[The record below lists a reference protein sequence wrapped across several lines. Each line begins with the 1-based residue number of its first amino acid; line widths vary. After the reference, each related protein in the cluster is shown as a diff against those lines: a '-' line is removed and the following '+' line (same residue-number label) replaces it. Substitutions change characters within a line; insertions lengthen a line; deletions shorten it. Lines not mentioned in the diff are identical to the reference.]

1 MDRFLIQL
9 SRIASYILI
18 VILFLMLI
26 TGYRLMGHFIF
37 ITRGFANTLHS
48 IYFNIALIIFF
59 PIHSL
64 IAIRFALIRN
74 KIKNKYIDILL
85 IAIGAAFIVVFI
97 YFAF

>member
-1 MDRFLIQL
+1 MDRFLIKL

-26 TGYRLMGHFIF
+26 TGYRLTGHFIF

-48 IYFNIALIIFF
+48 IYFNIAFIIFF
-59 PIHSL
+59 AIHSL
-64 IAIRFALIRN
+64 IAIRFAFIRN
-74 KIKNKYIDILL
+74 KIKGKYIDILL
-85 IAIGAAFIVVFI
+85 IAIGVAFIAGFI